1 MITYVHKSHVSKIK
15 ACSQQHYYDN
25 VINAKPEYEDEKS
38 MAGKAFH
45 RFAHEIYISK
55 LPNKWNEPAYWC
67 QFFIDEIKKY
77 KEEAIAND
85 IEIESPADM
94 KIEEYMEMI
103 CEFLKQPYNR
113 NAMPILLET
122 AFRFSITRNVSTKQ
136 SYKKLN
142 KIVYWFEGTIDQ
154 LLKIRTKDIAFCVN
168 RWESLPPTEYVY
180 IHRDIKTGDKK
191 VMSEFTLLTNEDLIW
206 YSYGLAHGLFNTR
219 NDWST
224 ASPISNVGPFIP
236 FAHALYY
243 TRDHLRYK
251 RGSKDG
257 TKKAGDYRG
266 DGMYFIKRDV
276 KDLRLMEE
284 QLILWH
290 KKVNS
295 ELYTR
300 DAAGTAFCEYCKHQ
314 SKCLHELKIGELH
327 G

>member
-1 MITYVHKSHVSKIK
+1 MIRYVHKSHVSKLK

-25 VINAKPEYEDEKS
+25 VIKAKPEFDDEKA
-38 MAGKAFH
+38 MAGRAFH

-55 LPNKWNEPAYWC
+55 LPNKWFEPAYWC

-77 KEEAIAND
+77 KEEAIVNE
-85 IEIESPADM
+85 IEIKSPVDLHA
-94 KIEEYMEMI
+94 EEYMEMI
-103 CEFLKQPYNR
+103 VEFLKQGYNR
-113 NAMPILLET
+113 NSQPILLET
-122 AFRFSITRNVSTKQ
+122 SFRFSIKRG
-136 SYKKLN
+136 KK
-142 KIVYWFEGTIDQ
+142 VYWFEGTIDQ
-154 LLKIRTKDIAFCVN
+154 LLKVRVQDIMFASK
-168 RWESLPPTEYVY
+168 WMGIPHKEWVY
-180 IHRDIKTGDKK
+180 IHRDIKTGERKI
-191 VMSEFTLLTNEDLIW
+191 MSEFTLLTNEDLIW

-257 TKKAGDYRG
+257 SKKAGDYRG
-266 DGMYFIKRDV
+266 DGMYFIKRNV

-314 SKCLHELKIGELH
+314 QKCLHELKIGDLH
-327 G
+327 A

>member
-1 MITYVHKSHVSKIK
+1 MIKYVHKSHVSKIK

-25 VINAKPEYEDEKS
+25 VIKAKPEYEDEKS

-55 LPNKWNEPAYWC
+55 LENKWNQPGHWC

-77 KEEAIAND
+77 KEEAISND
-85 IEIESPADM
+85 IEIESPVDLHA
-94 KIEEYMEMI
+94 EEYMEMI
-103 CEFLKQPYNR
+103 VEFLKQDYNR
-113 NAMPILLET
+113 KAIPILLET
-122 AFRFSITRNVSTKQ
+122 SFRFSIKRG
-136 SYKKLN
+136 KK
-142 KIVYWFEGTIDQ
+142 VYWFEGTIDQ
-154 LLKIRTKDIAFCVN
+154 LLKVPTHTLTYAD
-168 RWESLPPTEYVY
+168 RWVSLPPTPYVY
-180 IHRDIKTGDKK
+180 IHRDIKTGERK
-191 VMSEFTLLTNEDLIW
+191 VMSELTLITNEDLIW
-206 YSYGLAHGLFNTR
+206 YSYGLAHGKFNTK
-219 NDWST
+219 NNWDT
-224 ASPISNVGPFIP
+224 ASPISNHGPFIP

-257 TKKAGDYRG
+257 TKKAGDHRG

-314 SKCLHELKIGELH
+314 QKCLHELKIGDLH
-327 G
+327 A